1 MASPLN
7 FLPRLPEVLLQW
19 WVSVSLPKMC
29 RNKDKMVEGWF
40 FIFFF
45 PPIDWLHLQQPL
57 FFFFFCH
64 LEMSSHD
71 ALNLLTNRCI
81 MTHPEVPERHYH
93 SFGVWFLSTW
103 QIQVQYSLSFSTVS
117 VSTNPWGPM
126 DAPYFEQ
133 LIANV
138 ACLLFGAELGSEE
151 QVFRPVSLK
160 AASCKAASNHMSI
173 ESTTEQL
180 NMKLRLPINV
190 CKPMQWCPLI
200 TVNNPFHV
208 VALFFIFIKNIGLK
222 NIDIGRFKQ
231 LIWSRWKYILRCR
244 DASLY

>member
-45 PPIDWLHLQQPL
+45 PPPSTDYTCNNH
-57 FFFFFCH
+57 FFFFF
-64 LEMSSHD
+64 L
-71 ALNLLTNRCI
+71 
-81 MTHPEVPERHYH
+81 PPGHYH